1 MSDSRDA
8 HRQNLLDAL
17 APIRLGPHPKSL
29 EESGLIQHL
38 AHCDGAVK
46 ATIALPIPISAEEE
60 ADLSLKIKKALSAV
74 PGVQHAAVTFLR
86 EVSAMPRTKPGTP
99 TQPVK
104 NIIAVAS
111 GKGGVG
117 KSTVAVNLAAA
128 LQKLGASVGLLDAD
142 IYGPSIPTM
151 LGARGE
157 KPQPVEGSD
166 GKRWFGPVVAHGM
179 KLMSMGF
186 LVEDDRPVIW
196 RGPMLHSA
204 LKQFFGDVAWGDLDY
219 LVVDLPPG
227 TGDVAL
233 TMAQSIDLTG
243 AVIVSTP
250 QEVALVDARKAMRM
264 FEETGIP
271 ILGLVE
277 NMCGEVFGEGAVRD
291 WASRSGQAF
300 LGALP
305 LLGAIRK
312 SGDAGVPAALG
323 DPSIAAPFLALARA
337 VALATA
343 ERNHK
348 KASEAPMS
356 IELA

>member
-1 MSDSRDA
+1 MGELYQQEANFRATRPSVGNQSKNRPTGPASSLVVARPVAIPWSLRAQPPSPTTEINGIMSDSRDA

-46 ATIALPIPISAEEE
+46 ATITLPIPITAEEE

-74 PGVQHAAVTFLR
+74 PGVQHASVTFLR

-166 GKRWFGPVVAHGM
+166 GKRWFG
-179 KLMSMGF
+179 
-186 LVEDDRPVIW
+186 
-196 RGPMLHSA
+196 
-204 LKQFFGDVAWGDLDY
+204 
-219 LVVDLPPG
+219 
-227 TGDVAL
+227 
-233 TMAQSIDLTG
+233 
-243 AVIVSTP
+243 
-250 QEVALVDARKAMRM
+250 
-264 FEETGIP
+264 
-271 ILGLVE
+271 
-277 NMCGEVFGEGAVRD
+277 
-291 WASRSGQAF
+291 
-300 LGALP
+300 
-305 LLGAIRK
+305 
-312 SGDAGVPAALG
+312 
-323 DPSIAAPFLALARA
+323 
-337 VALATA
+337 
-343 ERNHK
+343 
-348 KASEAPMS
+348 
-356 IELA
+356 